1 MENYLI
7 ENEVVETQESTSESS
22 DSEILL
28 SINDNISHVYN
39 SVLITTCLILSFS
52 LYMFFHNI
60 TKRKE
65 I

>member
-1 MENYLI
+1 MNENTLN
-7 ENEVVETQESTSESS
+7 NEVFTSTGQD
-22 DSEILL
+22 DSTILL
-28 SINDNISHVYN
+28 NINDNISNVYN
-39 SVLITTCLILSFS
+39 CVLVVTCIVLSFS